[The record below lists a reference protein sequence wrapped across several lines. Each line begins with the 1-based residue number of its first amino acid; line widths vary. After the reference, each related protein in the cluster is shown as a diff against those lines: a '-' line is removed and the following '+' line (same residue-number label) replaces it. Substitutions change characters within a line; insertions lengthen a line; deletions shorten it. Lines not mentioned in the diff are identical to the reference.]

1 MALNLPKLAAPTTS
15 EALRLKPMKQAGLT
29 APKPTGQMSWG
40 RSLFPKQTTTTT
52 TTKTGVNPYD
62 EFTLQDPYKP
72 GQINSLANS
81 GYQAD
86 LANATKIAHL
96 GYLSPDQETARA
108 TQQGANVKALY
119 DSLAAQIAGIQQ
131 AIVGQSNAGS
141 AALGAANTATGA
153 TAAPVSGALGV
164 AIPGVQG
171 SQGAQTV
178 LGAQGA
184 AQGNLLGSLQA
195 NSYAAGTSGQA
206 RALAAGQ
213 SNIATNEADSQ
224 KTLAQL
230 MAGLDPV
237 SKRTSDMLAAN
248 QSVDATNK
256 QTLLGIYQGDR
267 QAEQTAA
274 ALGDKDAQAA
284 ASRQS
289 ARDLALLTQKG
300 ENYRTTLTTNAANGR
315 SAASIDA
322 ANRRAA
328 NADQTKRE
336 LAAQKRT
343 FDAAQSKLARGAALN
358 LAEKKAVAAQAKAK
372 GGVKNYYVT
381 ALLPAT
387 SAVDPNTGKLTQ
399 KPAYRKVLHVSAKVW
414 DAFNTSGPAG
424 QRKLSVLG
432 VPEGTKIQASTGY

>member
-1 MALNLPKLAAPTTS
+1 MALNIPKLSAPTTS
-15 EALRLKPMKQAGLT
+15 EALRLKPMKQPGTLVPKTYNMGGGSKPPGTPKT
-29 APKPTGQMSWG
+29 AS
-40 RSLFPKQTTTTT
+40 
-52 TTKTGVNPYD
+52 GVNPYD

-86 LANATKIAHL
+86 LANATKIAHM

-131 AIVGQSNAGS
+131 ASVGQSNAGS

-195 NSYAAGTSGQA
+195 NSYAAGTSGQKA
-206 RALAAGQ
+206 ALATGQ

-284 ASRQS
+284 AARQS

-315 SAASIDA
+315 SAAQIAA

-328 NADQTKRE
+328 NSDQTKRE

-343 FDAAQSKLARGAALN
+343 FDAAQAKLARGAALN
-358 LAEKKAVAAQAKAK
+358 LAEKKAVLANSKAN
-372 GGVKNYYVT
+372 GGAKNYYVT
-381 ALLPAT
+381 VTVPGTPLQAAIPGVAPGRAATPA
-387 SAVDPNTGKLTQ
+387 K
-399 KPAYRKVLHVSAKVW
+399 RKVLHVSAKVW

-432 VPEGTKIQASTGY
+432 VPEGTKVLKATGY